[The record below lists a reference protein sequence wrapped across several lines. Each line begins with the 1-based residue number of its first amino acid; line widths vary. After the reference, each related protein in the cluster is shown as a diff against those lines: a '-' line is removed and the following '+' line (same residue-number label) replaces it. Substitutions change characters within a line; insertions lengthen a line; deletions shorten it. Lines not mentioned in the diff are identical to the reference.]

1 MTKVLLVD
9 DEVAIVRALKASLQ
23 ARGYEVLVA
32 HNAGLALQ
40 LAATETVEAVVL
52 DLGLPDMD
60 GIEALRRIRAF
71 SDVPVIVLT
80 VRDGQAQKVAALDAG
95 ADDYVTKPFGMEEVL
110 ARVRAALRRSVREE
124 ASSPVRT
131 FGTLEIDL
139 AKKLVTRSGHQVRL
153 TRTEYGLLEAMV
165 GNPGKLLTH
174 HWLLSSVWG
183 PGYDAENHYLRVF
196 VGQLRKKLEEDPSN
210 PRLILTEPGLGYR
223 WAL

>member
-1 MTKVLLVD
+1 LTKVLLVD